1 MPPESASIYS
11 NRVAETSRSIFI
23 FLFVLSTLALVAIIL
38 FLPETMR
45 AIAGDGSLRLK
56 GIYQPLVYQFTREP
70 LYMSDPDETFDPP
83 KVTLTTFFEPL
94 KLLKGKDFLTNL
106 IFGGAVYAIW
116 SMVTASTTG
125 LFKAN
130 FQLNE
135 LVLGLAFL
143 PNGE

>member
-1 MPPESASIYS
+1 M
-11 NRVAETSRSIFI
+11 T
-23 FLFVLSTLALVAIIL
+23 
-38 FLPETMR
+38 
-45 AIAGDGSLRLK
+45 
-56 GIYQPLVYQFTREP
+56 
-70 LYMSDPDETFDPP
+70 DPDETFDPP
-83 KVTLTTFFEPL
+83 KVTLTTFVEPL

-106 IFGGAVYAIW
+106 IFGGVVYAIW

-135 LVLGLAFL
+135 LVLGLVFL